1 MVIDNNKNTS
11 CVTPCT
17 MSLPNGRHT
26 AAAELDGYNVGR
38 RVFNIPDDTSVVA
51 ALSRSTGTLVVTST
65 PPGSQILVD
74 NKPYGVTP
82 ATLHLSAGRHK
93 LVLID
98 GSMQHEETIEIEGG
112 ELQSRSLR
120 WQ

>member
-1 MVIDNNKNTS
+1 MVIDNNKSTS

-82 ATLHLSAGRHK
+82 ATLHLPAGRHK

-98 GSMQHEETIEIEGG
+98 GPMQHEETIEIEGG